1 MKALRPA
8 IGYTVFLALSLTA
21 PSWGQNLTTELRAEH
36 DPGRRS
42 EKALEF
48 ADEAFDNARA
58 SYTKGEV
65 HKGDEQ
71 LDNMT
76 AAIKECTDALNT
88 AHKAKYY
95 KQAEL
100 RVAGLQ
106 RRMQDLLNDLGIQER
121 GWAEYTN
128 QKLEAMHELI
138 LEGVMRK

>member
-1 MKALRPA
+1 MRVLRPG
-8 IGYTVFLALSLTA
+8 IGHMLFFALLLGAS
-21 PSWGQNLTTELRAEH
+21 SWGQNLTTELKAEH

-76 AAIKECTDALNT
+76 AAVKECADALNT
-88 AHKAKYY
+88 ARKAKYY
-95 KQAEL
+95 KKAEL

-121 GWAEYTN
+121 GWAEYTS
-128 QKLEAMHELI
+128 QKLEEMHELI